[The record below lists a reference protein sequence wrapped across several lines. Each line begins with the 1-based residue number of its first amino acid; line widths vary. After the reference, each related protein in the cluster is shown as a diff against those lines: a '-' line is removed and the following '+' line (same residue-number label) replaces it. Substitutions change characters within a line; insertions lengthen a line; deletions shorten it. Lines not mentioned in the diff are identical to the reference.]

1 MIKLEKKDTVKLVCK
16 KELSRHNG
24 IDNTIFYKV
33 GDTYNYDGSPVM
45 QLLVVHNMKVESLS
59 ITREVLFEH
68 FYKPGEYRNI
78 QIDSILND

>member
-1 MIKLEKKDTVKLVCK
+1 MIKKEKKDTIKLICK

-33 GDTYNYDGSPVM
+33 GDIYNYDGSPALN
-45 QLLVVHNMKVESLS
+45 LLVVHNMKVESLA
-59 ITREVLFEH
+59 ITRTVLFEH
-68 FYKPGEYRNI
+68 FYSPAEYRDI